1 MYRRFLILFLHL
13 MGLAPVSPGAD
24 AVSIKI
30 RQIGLE
36 NYYALGNSPTLI
48 SADVRNTTMQTV
60 PIALLVDE
68 VDLEYDARSVTTSL
82 TLPFVLSPGEERTI
96 RVPLRIIPG
105 ENRRFVIYLEAR
117 NANGLPVGRT
127 GRLVPQKVQGQ
138 LIALICSTAELCRG
152 IQQSILFTGSPEEQT
167 HKSQSLRMAQL
178 AEPPSEGWAYSPASM
193 VILAAPLSRLSDAQR
208 EALEL
213 FLRNSGKL
221 ILIEDQLG
229 DGLSSSPQTSPAAKT
244 ASFSTLA
251 APNRN
256 IRFLEPYRNRLP
268 FGKTLPV
275 GSGELVR
282 LPSASGKLSSDYFRP
297 IGFSSNTPQL
307 LVRQF
312 TQIDSKLQWV
322 NTDQSAWLMRRL
334 GTTFRFPSFLEILC
348 WLLGYLLLVGFVN
361 FVILRAMGKPEWAWF
376 TIPAIAILASLMLYI
391 SSARNRPR
399 NFGLDDMVIYR
410 MDSLS
415 PLATAQARIRIS
427 SPARSIV
434 EPLVSAD
441 WVYEEPA
448 HGFGDFLD
456 GPSFTGPRSYAN
468 VREILLEK
476 SWQTRLSLRK
486 WSFTELE
493 FTGRH
498 RFAGTIYRDSAGRL
512 HNGTGISFQ
521 QAIVADHKN
530 VFVLGRFPADAVADQ
545 TQVLWHTYQEETG
558 RVVNFF
564 PAYPGP
570 PFQIRKPENQ
580 QHPNFTDAEIKRMNE
595 EWESLTKQPF
605 ALSELLRGWPG
616 NGDDVFYE
624 TKAVFFGLSDQATL
638 GPSLR
643 GKTPDRK
650 SASLTIVKFGEWP

>member
-48 SADVRNTTMQTV
+48 SADVHNTTMQTV

-127 GRLVPQKVQGQ
+127 ARLVPPKVQGQ

-152 IQQSILFTGSPEEQT
+152 IQQSILFAGSPEEQT

-178 AEPPSEGWAYSPASM
+178 SEPPSEGWAYSPASM
-193 VILAAPLSRLSDAQR
+193 VILAAPLSRLSDTQR

-213 FLRNSGKL
+213 FLRNGGKL

-229 DGLSSSPQTSPAAKT
+229 DGLSSSPETSPAAKT

-251 APNRN
+251 ALNRN

-268 FGKTLPV
+268 FGKALPV

-312 TQIDSKLQWV
+312 VRANSNLQWM
-322 NTDQSAWLMRRL
+322 NADQSSWLMRRL

-348 WLLGYLLLVGFVN
+348 WLVGYLLLVGLVN
-361 FVILRAMGKPEWAWF
+361 FVVLRAMGKPEWAWF
-376 TIPAIAILASLMLYI
+376 TIPAILASM
-391 SSARNRPR
+391 
-399 NFGLDDMVIYR
+399 
-410 MDSLS
+410 
-415 PLATAQARIRIS
+415 T
-427 SPARSIV
+427 
-434 EPLVSAD
+434 
-441 WVYEEPA
+441 W
-448 HGFGDFLD
+448 
-456 GPSFTGPRSYAN
+456 
-468 VREILLEK
+468 
-476 SWQTRLSLRK
+476 
-486 WSFTELE
+486 
-493 FTGRH
+493 
-498 RFAGTIYRDSAGRL
+498 
-512 HNGTGISFQ
+512 
-521 QAIVADHKN
+521 
-530 VFVLGRFPADAVADQ
+530 
-545 TQVLWHTYQEETG
+545 
-558 RVVNFF
+558 
-564 PAYPGP
+564 
-570 PFQIRKPENQ
+570 
-580 QHPNFTDAEIKRMNE
+580 
-595 EWESLTKQPF
+595 
-605 ALSELLRGWPG
+605 
-616 NGDDVFYE
+616 
-624 TKAVFFGLSDQATL
+624 
-638 GPSLR
+638 
-643 GKTPDRK
+643 
-650 SASLTIVKFGEWP
+650 

>member
-1 MYRRFLILFLHL
+1 MYRRLLILFLLL

-48 SADVRNTTMQTV
+48 SADVRNTTMRTV

-117 NANGLPVGRT
+117 NENGLPVGRT
-127 GRLVPQKVQGQ
+127 ARLVPAKVPGQ
-138 LIALICSTAELCRG
+138 LIALICSTPELCRG
-152 IQQSILFTGSPEEQT
+152 IQQSILFSGSPEEQT
-167 HKSQSLRMAQL
+167 HKSQTLRMAQL
-178 AEPPSEGWAYSPASM
+178 AEPPSEGWAYSPASV

-213 FLRNSGKL
+213 FLRNGGKL
-221 ILIEDQLG
+221 VLIEDQL
-229 DGLSSSPQTSPAAKT
+229 DDDIMSHLRTNPTAKNVPP
-244 ASFSTLA
+244 SDLNPF
-251 APNRN
+251 NRN
-256 IRFLEPYRNRLP
+256 MYFLEPYRSRLP

-275 GSGELVR
+275 GSGQLVR
-282 LPSASGKLSSDYFRP
+282 LLSASGKDFSDYFRP
-297 IGFSSNTPQL
+297 VGFSSNTPQE

-312 TQIDSKLQWV
+312 VRANSNLQWM
-322 NTDQSAWLMRRL
+322 NADQSSWLMRRL

-348 WLLGYLLLVGFVN
+348 WLVGYLLLVGLAN

-410 MDSLS
+410 MDNLS

-427 SPARSIV
+427 SPTRSFV
-434 EPLVSAD
+434 EPLVSVD
-441 WVYEEPA
+441 WVYEEPRRA
-448 HGFGDFLD
+448 EGDFFQSV
-456 GPSFTGPRSYAN
+456 SFSNPRAYAN

-493 FTGRH
+493 FTGQH

-512 HNGTGISFQ
+512 HNDTGISFQ
-521 QAIVADHKN
+521 QALIANRKN
-530 VFVLGRFPADAVADQ
+530 VFVLGRFPADAIVDLAL
-545 TQVLWHTYQEETG
+545 VPWRTYHEETG

-570 PFQIRKPENQ
+570 PFQVRKPENQ
-580 QHPNFTDAEIKRMNE
+580 QHPSFTDEEIKRMDK
-595 EWESLTKQPF
+595 EWESLAKQPF
-605 ALSELLRGWPG
+605 ALSELLRGWPS

-650 SASLTIVKFGEWP
+650 STSLTIVKFGDWP